1 MIDGLDPKWAG
12 YYFDICHAV
21 TEGGLAG
28 WKIALNLVAP
38 RIKMIAI
45 KDFYW
50 EKTPS
55 QTWRPHYCPLGEGMV
70 DWKSYF
76 QTLAQAGFQ
85 GPISLHLEYDIPGST
100 PSAQEENTLVAAQ
113 RDLEFVKAR
122 LHEAYI

>member
-1 MIDGLDPKWAG
+1 
-12 YYFDICHAV
+12 HAV

-70 DWKSYF
+70 DWKGYF

-122 LHEAYI
+122 